1 MRKISLIVMALALVG
16 MACAC
21 PNLAGIQST
30 LDVVQQTV
38 VTGMTELPKTVE
50 SVATSIG
57 TIKAAMTQ
65 PAAAGKGTI
74 RGKLTYPS
82 EVLVAQRIV
91 AFDTVTMTKIAEV
104 STVQGQNSYELSV
117 PEGDY
122 FVVAY
127 TLDGKLSGGY
137 SQAVPCGLSADCT
150 DHSLIAVH
158 VDSGAVVE
166 NIDPQDWYA
175 PADAFPPMP

>member
-21 PNLAGIQST
+21 PNLAGVQST

-38 VTGMTELPKTVE
+38 IAGMTEIP
-50 SVATSIG
+50 A
-57 TIKAAMTQ
+57 TIKAGATELAKLT
-65 PAAAGKGTI
+65 PVSANGTI
-74 RGKLTYPS
+74 RGHLIYPS
-82 EVLVAQRIV
+82 EVLVAQRII
-91 AFDTVTMTKIAEV
+91 AFDTATMTKVAEV
-104 STVQGQNSYELSV
+104 STVQGQNTYELSV

-127 TLDGKLSGGY
+127 TLDGKLSAGY
-137 SQAVPCGLSADCT
+137 SNAVPCGLSASCE

-158 VDSGAVVE
+158 VGSGAVVE

-175 PADAFPPMP
+175 PAGAFPPMP